1 MEHAIECKFD
11 MPLPLL
17 GSVEDMGLDYLVPII
32 YAMFRSIDWFISVVE
47 EAVTLLN
54 NEKVVPIRSGIVL

>member
-1 MEHAIECKFD
+1 
-11 MPLPLL
+11 
-17 GSVEDMGLDYLVPII
+17 MGLDYLVPII

-54 NEKVVPIRSGIVL
+54 NEKVVPIRSAIVL

>member
-1 MEHAIECKFD
+1 